1 MKQISLTTSKEKN
14 NAIIGKIVKDISY
27 LIGDCWQEPQLI
39 ITFTDDTYIC
49 ITVGMTENGDKIFEN
64 HYILPLQCYN
74 YPPGNVIVD
83 KDGNKTFKYEHNIE
97 EQIRL
102 GLISPDREREI
113 MKIQEYEKLDNE
125 REYNLY
131 IELKKKY
138 EPN

>member
-49 ITVGMTENGDKIFEN
+49 LTVGMTENGDKIFEN
-64 HYILPLQCYN
+64 HHVLPLQCYSC
-74 YPPGNVIVD
+74 PPGNVIVD

-113 MKIQEYEKLDNE
+113 MKIQEYEKLANE
-125 REYNLY
+125 REYNHYL
-131 IELKKKY
+131 ELKKKY

>member
-1 MKQISLTTSKEKN
+1 MKQIILSEYRKEDT

-83 KDGNKTFKYEHNIE
+83 KDGNRTFKYEHNIE

-102 GLISPDREREI
+102 GLVKPDREKELI
-113 MKIQEYEKLDNE
+113 KIKEYEECSNKRDYE
-125 REYNLY
+125 LY
-131 IELKKKY
+131 LELKKKF
-138 EPN
+138 EH